1 MKKTCNKK
9 LLPLALGALLVT
21 TAGCSSRQV
30 EFYQLPYAAASV
42 DGQAQGLSVL
52 VGPVKLADYLQ
63 REQILQRQPD
73 GRLLYSRQG
82 RWAGGLDEEI
92 GQLLLSRIAASSN
105 NSQISLYPDRVGVGP
120 AAQIV
125 VSISRLDSGEQLPA
139 VLQAQWRLLDVQG
152 KQHSS
157 GMLSLE
163 QEHDG
168 SMAGQVQAQSD
179 LLQQLAAELGRALE
193 DYSRPLLHKSASSGA
208 SQPAAPQNSNGLP
221 GKAVYRF

>member
-1 MKKTCNKK
+1 MKKNSNNK
-9 LLPLALGALLVT
+9 LLSLVLGTLLLT
-21 TAGCSSRQV
+21 AAGCSSRQV
-30 EFYQLPYAAASV
+30 EFYQLPYAPASI
-42 DGQAQGLSVL
+42 DNQAQGLSVL
-52 VGPVKLADYLQ
+52 IGPIKLADYLQ
-63 REQILQRQPD
+63 REQILQRQLD

-82 RWAGGLDEEI
+82 RWAGGLDEEV

-120 AAQIV
+120 AAQIL
-125 VSISRLDSGEQLPA
+125 VSINRLDSGEQLPA

-157 GMLSLE
+157 RILSLE

-179 LLQQLAAELGRALE
+179 LLQQLADELSQAL
-193 DYSRPLLHKSASSGA
+193 DSYSRPLLRKKASTESR
-208 SQPAAPQNSNGLP
+208 PAAPESGSAGQS